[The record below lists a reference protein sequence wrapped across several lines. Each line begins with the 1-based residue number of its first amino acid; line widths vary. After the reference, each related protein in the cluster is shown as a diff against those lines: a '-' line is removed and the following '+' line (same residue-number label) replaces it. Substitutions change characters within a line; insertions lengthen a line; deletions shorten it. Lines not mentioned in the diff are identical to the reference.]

1 MAKNIYIGGTMARE
15 KITTEKSSKKTVVA
29 EDLATLQLKDYTSEH
44 FVAAVNDLAL
54 HVNNA
59 YFRTPFSKCPDC
71 NKGNNSVMAHF
82 GDGGA
87 NKIGNL
93 KGFQATIGDIVS
105 WKSDSHIGLSVV
117 NSKENG
123 VFGFETS
130 HFGVMRKEPAV
141 IERLIIPSKYRPI
154 LGKMATYLANKDKI
168 EVKKLVKIGEREY
181 PNAIAKEL

>member
-1 MAKNIYIGGTMARE
+1 MARE
-15 KITTEKSSKKTVVA
+15 KITTEKKSTKSVVA
-29 EDLATLQLKDYTSEH
+29 EDLAAIQLKDYTSEH
-44 FVAAVNDLAL
+44 FVAAVTDLAL

-59 YFRTPFSKCPDC
+59 YFRAPFSKCPDC
-71 NKGNNSVMAHF
+71 NKGNNTVMAYF

-105 WKSDSHIGLSVV
+105 WYSNSHIGLSVV
-117 NSKENG
+117 KSKENG

-141 IERLIIPSKYRPI
+141 IEKLIVPAKYRPI
-154 LGKMATYLANKDKI
+154 LGKMATYLANKENI

-181 PNAIAKEL
+181 PSAITKEL

>member
-1 MAKNIYIGGTMARE
+1 MAKE
-15 KITTEKSSKKTVVA
+15 KITTEKNSEKSVVA
-29 EDLATLQLKDYTSEH
+29 EDLAAIQLKDYTSEH
-44 FVAAVNDLAL
+44 FVAAVSDLAL

-71 NKGNNSVMAHF
+71 NKGNNSIMAHF
-82 GDGGA
+82 GHGGA

-105 WKSDSHIGLSVV
+105 WKSDNHIGLSVV
-117 NSKENG
+117 KSKENG

-130 HFGVMRKEPAV
+130 HFGVMIKEPAV

-154 LGKMATYLANKDKI
+154 LGKMATYLANK
-168 EVKKLVKIGEREY
+168 ENMNVKKLVKIGEREY
-181 PNAIAKEL
+181 PSAITKEL